1 MIRRPPRSTLFP
13 YTTLFRSPGIL
24 KVLWHARRIHRLRVL
39 LLGVLPEYRGTGV
52 DALMYHWIW
61 EKANAKGYT
70 WGEGGWILEDNPA
83 MVNGAR
89 QLGFVPYK
97 TYRIYDKP
105 LGG

>member
-89 QLGFVPYK
+89 QLGLDRKSVV
-97 TYRIYDKP
+97 
-105 LGG
+105 